1 MTNIL
6 KVSILLLMLTG
17 FHQVSF
23 AQNDT
28 SIKRKNVFIASLN
41 YQSRLHYFG
50 RTDSLQS
57 SGMYPTIGF
66 ETKSGFYGS
75 GSPIFISNAL
85 QSPNYAGSILEA
97 GYKFP
102 ETRNFSGNVFY
113 NHFLYEKSSEIV
125 QSALKGQ
132 TGANFT
138 YNNKI
143 VNVTAGGDLKFS
155 DKTDIGATLTLDKLM
170 IHLAPDSSW
179 ALAFNP
185 TAAMY
190 TGTQN
195 FTQTYYKRNNVAG
208 LPIGGQQ
215 LVTEQVQ
222 AFTVLS
228 YELSLPIVFVKG
240 KFNASITPSFVSP
253 QNLVTVP
260 NKPEQSEYGKNMFY
274 VSASVGVRL

>member
-1 MTNIL
+1 MTNKITVL
-6 KVSILLLMLTG
+6 LFVSTLICC
-17 FHQVSF
+17 QQSF

-28 SIKRKNVFIASLN
+28 SIKRKNVFIASVN

-57 SGMYPTIGF
+57 MGMYPTIGF
-66 ETKSGFYGS
+66 ETRQGFYGS
-75 GSPIFISNAL
+75 GSPIFVSNAL
-85 QSPNYAGSILEA
+85 QSPMYAGSILEA

-155 DKTDIGATLTLDKLM
+155 DKTDIGATLTLDRLM

-185 TAAMY
+185 TAALY
-190 TGTQN
+190 SGTQN
-195 FTQTYYKRNNVAG
+195 FTNTYYKKNNIAG
-208 LPIGGQQ
+208 LPVGQQ
-215 LVTEQVQ
+215 LVTDQVQ
-222 AFTVLS
+222 AFNVLA

-240 KFNASITPSFVSP
+240 KFNASIAPAYVSP
-253 QNLVTVP
+253 QHLVTVA

>member
-1 MTNIL
+1 MTNKI
-6 KVSILLLMLTG
+6 KVFLLVLVLG
-17 FHQVSF
+17 AFSHVSF

-28 SIKRKNVFIASLN
+28 SIKRKNVFIASMN

-50 RTDSLQS
+50 RTDSLKS
-57 SGMYPTIGF
+57 MGMYPTIGF
-66 ETKSGFYGS
+66 ETKAGFYGS
-75 GSPIFISNAL
+75 GSPIFVSNAL
-85 QSPNYAGSILEA
+85 QSPYYAGTILEA

-125 QSALKGQ
+125 QSALKAQ

-138 YNNKI
+138 YNNKV
-143 VNVTAGGDLKFS
+143 VNVTAGSDLKFS
-155 DKTDIGATLTLDKLM
+155 DKTDIGVTLSLDKLM

-185 TAAMY
+185 TAALY
-190 TGTQN
+190 SGTQN
-195 FTQTYYKRNNVAG
+195 FTQTYYKKNNIAG

-215 LVTEQVQ
+215 LVTEEVQ
-222 AFTVLS
+222 SFNVLA
-228 YELSLPIVFVKG
+228 YELSLPVVFVKG
-240 KFNASITPSFVSP
+240 KFNASITPAFVSP

-260 NKPEQSEYGKNMFY
+260 NKPDQSEYGKNMFY